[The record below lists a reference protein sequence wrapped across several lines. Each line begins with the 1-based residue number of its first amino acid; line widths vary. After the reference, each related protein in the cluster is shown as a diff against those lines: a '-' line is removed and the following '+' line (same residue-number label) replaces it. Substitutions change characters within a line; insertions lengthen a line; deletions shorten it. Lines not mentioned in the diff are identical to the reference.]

1 MNKIYKRT
9 SRSVSK
15 DTKEKISSSLKA
27 YNGTHP
33 RSKEHNQKIAQ
44 RT

>member
-27 YNGTHP
+27 YNSMHP
-33 RSKEHNQKIAQ
+33 RGEEHNQRIAQ